1 MHFIVQVSIFF
12 HFKQRFI
19 APHETGG
26 KAINHLTFGEM
37 VENLITWLKLA
48 ANFRGQSIVLFECPD
63 AAADPSKS
71 TKLKQLNAMLAQKP
85 SMPMPPGFYV
95 AKDKKLMRS
104 YKVHNQT
111 RLYLGEAKACS
122 LEIIDSLL
130 FETFGIHFLEP
141 IDEV

>member
-1 MHFIVQVSIFF
+1 
-12 HFKQRFI
+12 
-19 APHETGG
+19 
-26 KAINHLTFGEM
+26 
-37 VENLITWLKLA
+37 
-48 ANFRGQSIVLFECPD
+48 
-63 AAADPSKS
+63 
-71 TKLKQLNAMLAQKP
+71 MLAQKP